1 MCAFWQRN
9 GSTAELWSRQVECI
23 GLVLLYLLGKRTLL
37 QALKPFYQHK
47 AFILDPGLI
56 VLTTGVLQSQ
66 MKQCLTSSGEKKN
79 KGRKKEK
86 ALVVTWIQVFK
97 KQDCSC
103 VNDTTWYQCK
113 QCNANK
119 IFVSEKEKKK
129 SNSSTFTG

>member
-23 GLVLLYLLGKRTLL
+23 GLVLLYLLGKCTLL

-66 MKQCLTSSGEKKN
+66 MKHCLTSSGEKKR
-79 KGRKKEK
+79 RKKKEREK
-86 ALVVTWIQVFK
+86 KERTLVVTWIQVFK

-103 VNDTTWYQCK
+103 VNDTM
-113 QCNANK
+113 
-119 IFVSEKEKKK
+119 
-129 SNSSTFTG
+129 